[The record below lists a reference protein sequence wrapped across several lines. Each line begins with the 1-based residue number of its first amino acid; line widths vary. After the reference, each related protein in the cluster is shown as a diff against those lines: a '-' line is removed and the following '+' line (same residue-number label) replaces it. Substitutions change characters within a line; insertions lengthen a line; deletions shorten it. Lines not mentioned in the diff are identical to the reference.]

1 MSYSILFTYHSS
13 SLFSKDIIDYLN
25 GKKINVFPLTET
37 TPSELSL
44 RAQLIKTCDCVI
56 VLASRDFQKSNSCM
70 ETIHFAKD
78 LRKEIYGISTSS
90 NYKPFGAL
98 GAILCGSEHV
108 VYKIYALDNLKKEI
122 DLLATEIHNKIKP
135 LNSSTLTNTQFS
147 QPLNPS
153 TNLVFIETSNC
164 ADADVL
170 ISYHSKTKNI
180 TELIE
185 KALTNKKIT
194 YKTEDSSLETSS
206 IKRVKVLVIIMSAEY
221 EENFNC
227 RMVVQ
232 KAIELNLKIIPIS
245 ISKAWKPTDWL
256 GLLIAGKI
264 FYRIFD
270 KEQAFKVKYDST
282 PMNDLIFAIIGNFLK
297 II

>member
-37 TPSELSL
+37 TPSELSH

-56 VLASRDFQKSNSCM
+56 VLASRDFQKTNACM

-78 LRKEIYGISTSS
+78 LKKEIYGILTNS

-108 VYKIYALDNLKKEI
+108 SYKIYALDNLKNEL

-135 LNSSTLTNTQFS
+135 LKSSNPTNTQFTQS
-147 QPLNPS
+147 LNPS
-153 TNLVFIETSNC
+153 TNLLFVETSNC
-164 ADADVL
+164 ADVL
-170 ISYHSKTKNI
+170 ISYHSRTKNI
-180 TELIE
+180 AELIE
-185 KALTNKKIT
+185 QALTNKQIT

-206 IKRVKVLVIIMSAEY
+206 IKRVKGMIIIMSAEY

-270 KEQAFKVKYDST
+270 KEQAYKVKYDST
-282 PMNDLIFAIIGNFLK
+282 PMNDLIFSIICNFLK
-297 II
+297 LFIA